1 MLDMIL
7 LLEQWLAPDRMER
20 LAQRVAAQSRLAVW
34 ERVQHRIH
42 TLPLAECRGYLRAR
56 AGLVVQEETDRLL
69 QQEGSGLAAFRQQIA
84 EKALSRLIDTILDQV
99 RRQQPAVRRAA

>member
-20 LAQRVAAQSRLAVW
+20 LAQRVASRSRLAVW

-56 AGLVVQEETDRLL
+56 AGLVVQEETTRLL
-69 QQEGSGLAAFRQQIA
+69 QQEGPGLAAFRQQI
-84 EKALSRLIDTILDQV
+84 EEQALSHLIEAILDQV
-99 RRQQPAVRRAA
+99 KRQQPALRRAA